1 MKRCIYRKLNNFRI
15 SYILIQSCL
24 KNKRV
29 DPPLSF
35 FLFFQRLLSQFGPN
49 LPDRGASLLGQID
62 LIKQRMLKL
71 KGYIPNQQEILEY
84 LNKPVDIE
92 GEEEEN
98 VRRGKGREREGRER
112 DRERGGGGRGGERD

>member
-1 MKRCIYRKLNNFRI
+1 M
-15 SYILIQSCL
+15 
-24 KNKRV
+24 
-29 DPPLSF
+29 
-35 FLFFQRLLSQFGPN
+35 
-49 LPDRGASLLGQID
+49 LGQID

-112 DRERGGGGRGGERD
+112 DRERGGGGRGDEATETAE